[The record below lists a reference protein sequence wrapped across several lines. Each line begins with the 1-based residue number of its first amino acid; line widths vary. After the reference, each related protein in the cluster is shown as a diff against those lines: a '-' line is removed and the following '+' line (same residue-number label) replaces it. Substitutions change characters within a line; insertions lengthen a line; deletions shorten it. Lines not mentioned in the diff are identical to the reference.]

1 MSNEEKKLQDKASDE
16 LKDLC
21 PYCKQPVHSQAKKCH
36 HCGEVLERYF
46 KIEPALRKLMGYVG
60 LATAILSLFYALR
73 EGYYYIQERQE
84 RRQTFNAYIAAGDR
98 FLKFD
103 NLEYAEMVLQQA
115 ISINP
120 NDLKLRLRYFNL
132 RAHHLLRE
140 FEFLGFQVSK
150 QVAEK
155 IPGLIT
161 EGFSLLN
168 HPLSKKD
175 RANVFVML
183 GRLLPQDGKW
193 NAPQEV
199 TALLEGAYELA
210 PDNGEVVFRFG
221 HWLLGQEG
229 REKEGVELLKKAI
242 QLQPENALYWIEL
255 GEYEMERKEY
265 REAIKSFEKAIT
277 LHPQQKELQGI
288 RAANSAKNRLKK
300 LILRADNEYHI
311 TSVEFLGL
319 NMKERVRIL
328 EFALEHNERDT
339 DLNFLAANLYYVLG
353 DYKKAYRVIQKAI
366 GDYKSY
372 VSYSAIPKL
381 ELFAKILEDGKLD
394 YQTLSEVRDILKE
407 KCEQELYD
415 EILETGYKDK
425 RKYKFG
431 LKTPSKP
438 SDDGLL
444 VLRAFKG
451 YPFAKAGVRKG
462 DRILE
467 FAHRKIQTLR
477 DIKLILID
485 FEPGTEAPVKIKRG
499 DEIHDLILLVE

>member
-1 MSNEEKKLQDKASDE
+1 MSNEEKKLQDMASDE
-16 LKDLC
+16 LKDPC
-21 PYCKQPVHSQAKKCH
+21 PYCMQPVHSQAKKCH
-36 HCGEVLERYF
+36 HCGEVLERHF
-46 KIEPALRKLMGYVG
+46 KIEPALRKLMGYIG

-84 RRQTFNAYIAAGDR
+84 RRQAFNAYVAAGEH

-210 PDNGEVVFRFG
+210 PNNGEVVFRFG
-221 HWLLGQEG
+221 RWLLDQEG

-265 REAIKSFEKAIT
+265 REAIKSFEKAII
-277 LHPQQKELQGI
+277 LHPQQKELHTI
-288 RAANSAKNRLKK
+288 RAANRAKNSLKK
-300 LILRADNEYHI
+300 LLLHVGNDI

-328 EFALEHNERDT
+328 EFALKHNERDT
-339 DLNFLAANLYYVLG
+339 GLNFVAANLYYVLG
-353 DYKKAYRVIQKAI
+353 DYKKAYRVIQKVI

-381 ELFAKILEDGKLD
+381 ELFAKILEKGKFD
-394 YQTLSEVRDILKE
+394 DQTLYEVRNILKE
-407 KCEQELYD
+407 KREQELYD

-425 RKYKFG
+425 RRYKFG
-431 LKTPSKP
+431 LKAPSKP
-438 SDDGLL
+438 SDDGVL

-467 FAHRKIQTLR
+467 FAHRKVQTLR
-477 DIKLILID
+477 DIWVPLIE

-499 DEIHDLILLVE
+499 EEIHDLILLVE